1 MRCALAG
8 AALACALSVAQAQDL
23 SDAAALTAEF
33 EAKQER
39 GEALA
44 SEIGAMVARDQF
56 IRSILIEGF
65 QRPMTDAT
73 RQAFIDATRGHF
85 ERVDGA
91 NTARL
96 KEILAQTSFEELAA
110 ISRSLTQN
118 AVTIVSHSSDAE
130 FQRSLLP
137 TFERMAR
144 AGTLNADAFANL
156 YDDVTL
162 NDRGVQRYGMNMDC
176 QNGEWTPQALE
187 EAEQVDARRAEIGLA
202 PLAAY
207 REQLAAMYGPCPDG

>member
-1 MRCALAG
+1 MRNALA
-8 AALACALSVAQAQDL
+8 AAMALAFGAAQAQDL
-23 SDAAALTAEF
+23 SDAASLTAEF
-33 EAKQER
+33 EVKQER

-65 QRPMTDAT
+65 QRPMSDAT

-85 ERVDGA
+85 ERVDSA

-96 KEILAQTSFEELAA
+96 KEILAETDFEDLAA
-110 ISRSLTQN
+110 ISRSLAQS
-118 AVTIVSHSSDAE
+118 AVTLVSHSPDAD
-130 FQRSLLP
+130 FQRGLLP

-176 QNGEWTPQALE
+176 QNGAWTPKPLE
-187 EAEQVDARRAEIGLA
+187 DAEQVDARRAEIGLG
-202 PLAAY
+202 PLAAH
-207 REQLAAMYGPCPDG
+207 REQLAALYGPCPDG